1 MKVLIWHFE
10 IKTNNIL
17 MLLLHNSQKNETVY
31 FMCTMGDNSTA
42 AQNNKNTE
50 RQIGYL
56 FLQSRNKGALSKEM
70 KSN

>member
-1 MKVLIWHFE
+1 
-10 IKTNNIL
+10 
-17 MLLLHNSQKNETVY
+17 
-31 FMCTMGDNSTA
+31 MCTMGDNSTA

-56 FLQSRNKGALSKEM
+56 FLQSRKKGALSKEM

>member
-1 MKVLIWHFE
+1 
-10 IKTNNIL
+10 